1 MNPKDIKFLEI
12 RHLRGPNL
20 WTYRPVIEAVVDI
33 GEFEDYPSNTLPGFV
48 ERLTTLLPTL
58 IEHRCS
64 YGERGGFLR
73 RLAEGTWIGH
83 ILEHVSLELQNL
95 AGMPGGFGKARETSQ
110 RGIYKVVIRAWHEEV
125 SRVALETGRELILAA
140 VEDRPFDVATRVE
153 ALRDMA
159 ERKLLGPSTAS
170 IVEAATAKDRRI
182 PAIRLL
188 ADGNLVQLGYGKKSR
203 RIWTAETDQTSAIA
217 ETISRDKDLTKSLL
231 QSCGVPIPEGR
242 MVDSPADAW
251 EAAEDIGVPVVVKPC
266 DGNHGRGVFT
276 NLMSREEV
284 EAAYPAALKEGS
296 GVIVERYIRGSEHRL
311 LIVGNKMVAAARGET
326 VSVIG
331 DGHSTL
337 NELIDLQVNSDP
349 RRGAAEEFP
358 LDVVILSEHPVALL
372 EIRRQGFEPDAIP
385 AAGRE
390 VLIIRTGN
398 HTCDVT
404 DLVHPETA
412 ETAALAARVVG
423 LDIAGV
429 DLVCEDISQPLAG
442 QRGAI
447 VEVNAGP
454 GLLMHLKPE
463 NGEARP
469 VGRAIVDHLFPCGG
483 NGRIPVVGITGSYGK
498 TTVARLIARLLTLSG
513 KHTGLACSDGLFL
526 NDRRSEAG
534 DCAHWE
540 AARRILMNRA
550 AEAAVLENGSDA
562 IVRDGLAYDR
572 CQIGVITN
580 IDPAR
585 HTGRFY
591 IDTPEQVAT
600 VLRTQVDLVL
610 PGGAA
615 ILNAAEPMLVDMAP
629 LCDGEVIF
637 FATDP
642 ELPALVAH
650 IEQGRRAVIV
660 RYGQVMLVDG
670 DGEAALTKLTDI
682 PLCTDGKNRPQIEN
696 VLAAIAAAWALG
708 NTPDLMRT
716 GVETF
721 FLDDDE

>member
-1 MNPKDIKFLEI
+1 MSQKDIKFLEI
-12 RHLRGPNL
+12 RHLRGPNQ

-33 GEFEDYPSNTLPGFV
+33 GEFEDFPSNTLPGFV
-48 ERLTTLLPTL
+48 ERLTTFLPSL

-73 RLAEGTWIGH
+73 RLEEGTWIGH

-125 SRVALETGRELILAA
+125 SRFALESGRELLLAA
-140 VEDRPFDVATRVE
+140 VEDRPFDLAGRVE
-153 ALRDMA
+153 ELRDMA

-188 ADGNLVQLGYGKKSR
+188 ADGNLVQLGYGKLSR
-203 RIWTAETDQTSAIA
+203 RIWTAETDETSAIA
-217 ETISRDKDLTKSLL
+217 ETISRDKDLTKSIL
-231 QSCGVPIPEGR
+231 QACGVPIPEGR
-242 MVDSPADAW
+242 LVNSPADAW
-251 EAAEDIGVPVVVKPC
+251 EAAEEIGVPVVVKPH

-284 EAAYPAALKEGS
+284 EAAYPAALNEGS

-311 LIVGNKMVAAARGET
+311 LVVGDKLIAAARGET
-326 VSVIG
+326 VSVVA
-331 DGHSTL
+331 DGKSTL
-337 NELIDLQVNSDP
+337 NELVDLQVNSDP

-358 LDVVILSEHPVALL
+358 LDVVILDKHPVALL
-372 EIRRQGFEPDAIP
+372 EIRRQGFEPESIP
-385 AAGRE
+385 PEGRE
-390 VLIIRTGN
+390 ILIIRTGN

-412 ETAALAARVVG
+412 ETATLAARVVG

-463 NGEARP
+463 NGEPRP

-483 NGRIPVVGITGSYGK
+483 NGRIPVVGVTGSYGK
-498 TTVARLIARLLTLSG
+498 TTVARLVARLLTLSG
-513 KHTGLACSDGLFL
+513 KRTGLTCSDGLFI
-526 NDRRSEAG
+526 DSRRSEAG

-540 AARRILMNRA
+540 AARRVLMNRA
-550 AEAAVLENGSDA
+550 IEAAVFENGSDA
-562 IVRDGLAYDR
+562 ILVDGLAYDR
-572 CQIGVITN
+572 CQVGIVTN
-580 IDPAR
+580 MDVAR

-591 IDTPEQVAT
+591 VDTPEQVFT
-600 VLRTQVDLVL
+600 VLRTQIDLVL

-615 ILNAAEPMLVDMAP
+615 VLNAAEPQLVEMAK

-637 FATDP
+637 FASDP
-642 ELPALVAH
+642 ELPALVSH

-660 RYGQVMLVDG
+660 RYGQVMLADSE
-670 DGEAALTKLTDI
+670 GEAALTRLGDI
-682 PLCTDGKNRPQIEN
+682 PLTEDGKNREQIEN

-708 NTPDLMRT
+708 ITPDVMRT

-721 FLDDDE
+721 FNE